1 LSRDQLQLESKYQR
15 LSIRLRQP
23 LELLVGQLVGELL
36 VMVRQQL
43 WVPRMVLAMPQRLL
57 RLGLPILQLAQGL
70 RHQ

>member
-43 WVPRMVLAMPQRLL
+43 
-57 RLGLPILQLAQGL
+57 
-70 RHQ
+70 